1 MRVDPGTRGRCRR
14 LCENEPFCER
24 SASRCLAIAPP
35 RKAAV
40 KIIPLLLALALA
52 GCMSVLRGEDPQVI
66 VNKYAV
72 GVPVGDFFQRYGTPR
87 VREEAP
93 DGTLQFTWEGGR
105 AKVAAGPR
113 GPEES
118 LCRLR
123 LTTDRAGRIVS
134 APIIRDG
141 QGEKRLSRCV
151 ELFD

>member
-1 MRVDPGTRGRCRR
+1 MMA
-14 LCENEPFCER
+14 
-24 SASRCLAIAPP
+24 SASAARAGCARPA
-35 RKAAV
+35 ASESAV
-40 KIIPLLLALALA
+40 KILPLLLVLPLA
-52 GCMSVLRGEDPQVI
+52 GCMSILRVNGEDPQVI
-66 VNKYAV
+66 VDKRVV
-72 GVPVGDFFQRYGTPR
+72 GSQVGDFFQRYGAVR

-93 DGTLQFTWEGGR
+93 DGSLQFTWEGGR
-105 AKVAAGPR
+105 SKVAAGPR

-123 LTTDRAGRIVS
+123 VTTDKAGKIVS

>member
-1 MRVDPGTRGRCRR
+1 M
-14 LCENEPFCER
+14 
-24 SASRCLAIAPP
+24 
-35 RKAAV
+35 

-52 GCMSVLRGEDPQVI
+52 GCMSVLRGEDPQVV

-105 AKVAAGPR
+105 ARVAAGPR

-123 LTTDRAGRIVS
+123 LTTDKAGRIVS

-141 QGEKRLSRCV
+141 QGEKRLSRCA